1 MEGAAGPK
9 TVSAPAP
16 TPTPTPDPARP
27 ELRRAEP
34 ARVPSDLP
42 FVLSLA
48 VLGGAYTLLIVLL
61 VLADFAYTSAD
72 ALGKALQTPEIRY
85 SIRLSLLSCTLTTL
99 ISLWVAV
106 PLGYLMSRFEFRG
119 KNLLDS
125 ILDIPIVLPPLV
137 IGLSLLILFNYPP
150 FSWLSRWV
158 VYEVPAV
165 VLAQFTVAAAFAVR
179 TMRVTFD
186 QIPVRQEQ
194 VALTLG
200 CNRSQAFWRVVL
212 PEARRGM
219 LTAAILAWARSLGEF
234 GPILIFAGSTRF
246 RTEVLPTTVYL
257 EMQSGNLQGMLAVSM
272 IMIVSALAVLFVI
285 RFFGLRKIYG

>member
-1 MEGAAGPK
+1 M
-9 TVSAPAP
+9 
-16 TPTPTPDPARP
+16 
-27 ELRRAEP
+27 
-34 ARVPSDLP
+34 PSDLP

>member
-9 TVSAPAP
+9 TVSATAHTPKPDAP
-16 TPTPTPDPARP
+16 PP
-27 ELRRAEP
+27 EPRRAEP

-42 FVLSLA
+42 FVIALS
-48 VLGGAYTLLIVLL
+48 VLGGAYALLIVLL
-61 VLADFAYTSAD
+61 VLADFAYTSTD
-72 ALGKALQTPEIRY
+72 ALGKALQTPEIRF
-85 SIRLSLLSCTLTTL
+85 SIRLSLISCTLTTL

-106 PLGYLMSRFEFRG
+106 PMGYLMSRFEFRG

-165 VLAQFTVAAAFAVR
+165 VLAQFTVAAAFAIR

-186 QIPVRQEQ
+186 QIPARQEQ

-257 EMQSGNLQGMLAVSM
+257 EMQSGNLHGMLAVSM
-272 IMIVSALAVLFVI
+272 IMIVSALAVLLVI
-285 RFFGLRKIYG
+285 RFFGLRKTYG